1 MLWPADARCLYHCKW
16 WLINKGNQQVTYC
29 HHQDQKTC
37 WVLAQYHPSLS
48 IVTCGDNHIWWGMF
62 MCFDFFKCAQCAVCQ
77 FWVVRVFLAH
87 THIYIYIYNVLCISW
102 PHTEHL
108 PSCSPLV
115 EALQRPKDKRKLAP
129 KDAAST
135 CREAANVLQEA
146 IAQLSAAANV
156 FEAAPATATAPQS
169 SVAGVPPVVQVGR
182 KGWEDGRMGVDTWK
196 SLEIHRKVDWLLDW
210 FLKGATVLQAPWIRW
225 WVGSYNVI
233 STPLSCITSIHLQ
246 SAVSLVL
253 YQMDV
258 GSSTG
263 PLQSG
268 ALQLQVGL

>member
-1 MLWPADARCLYHCKW
+1 MLDAYITANDGWSIRG
-16 WLINKGNQQVTYC
+16 INKWPIATTRIRKHVGYWLNTTLHYPLSHAGITIYDEAC
-29 HHQDQKTC
+29 LC
-37 WVLAQYHPSLS
+37 VLIFLNVLNVLYVSFGL
-48 IVTCGDNHIWWGMF
+48 WGF
-62 MCFDFFKCAQCAVCQ
+62 SS
-77 FWVVRVFLAH
+77 H
-87 THIYIYIYNVLCISW
+87 THTYIYNVLCISW